1 MPDNCSLVK
10 IVAKVINEHVIDIIS
25 PMTVWARINEST

>member
-1 MPDNCSLVK
+1 LPDNCSLVK